1 MRGSSAAQKVGI
13 ALAAGIILAAAA
25 VPSYHLTVTAEGGAR
40 LWAIPIVPGTPVTLA
55 YENSIYRAPT
65 EEMLVAT
72 SDGFTLRAVRST
84 SEAVLAYN
92 GLAAPYR
99 RNGLWFEADVSRML
113 PLLTMRIGRTG
124 RQHLMVTGRTVRL
137 YDAGEG
143 ARVQIDVV
151 RTPRVADALRARAVR

>member
-1 MRGSSAAQKVGI
+1 MRGSSAAQRVGI

-40 LWAIPIVPGTPVTLA
+40 LWAVPIVPGTPVTLA

-65 EEMLVAT
+65 EETLVAT

-92 GLAAPYR
+92 GLDAPYR
-99 RNGLWFEADVSRML
+99 RRGLWFEADVSRIL
-113 PLLTMRIGRTG
+113 PLLTVRIGRTG
-124 RQHLMVTGRTVRL
+124 RQHLMVTGRTVPL

-151 RTPRVADALRARAVR
+151 RTPRVVAALRAWAVR